1 MAKKQNIT
9 ILPMETKVELVAVKE
24 KQLFRK
30 ILNYGDALKVKRK
43 KGWAYFIYQVGFA
56 QYK

>member
-1 MAKKQNIT
+1 
-9 ILPMETKVELVAVKE
+9 METKVELVAVKE

-56 QYK
+56 QY